1 MNNADRYWT
10 TNAGTRTPIGGL
22 LRFWDEKQQPVDTAI
37 EIDDLL

>member
-22 LRFWDEKQQPVDTAI
+22 LRFWDEQQPVDTGI